1 MIYYANN
8 QSTLQTTLLLGTL
21 VLLKLIITPYA
32 LMPSGYI
39 CALYKKCYA
48 GRLLEKVFNIKRDE
62 KKTHKIGIY

>member
-39 CALYKKCYA
+39 YEMFYTRNVMREDKNK
-48 GRLLEKVFNIKRDE
+48 KVFNIKRDE
-62 KKTHKIGIY
+62 KKNP